1 MNILITGAS
10 GFIGRN
16 LIASLLESNHS
27 ITACIHKSELPFD
40 IKIYKIDFAQM
51 LKITDWLPL
60 LIGIDVVINCVGII
74 AQNRK
79 HSFDVMHHLA
89 PVALFK
95 ACEKTHVKRIIQVS
109 ALGADDSAMVNY
121 HKSKKHADVYLRSC
135 SLEWFVLRP
144 SLIYGEEGKSYTFF
158 KRLSNLPLIPLMGD
172 GEQLIQ
178 PISINRMVAVIE
190 KCIES
195 KQTSKTIDV
204 VGDKP
209 ISYKQW
215 MQQLRSKKAAARFIK
230 IPMNLMKFLSWLL
243 SPLNLQLLS
252 KDNLTMLEQNNVSDV
267 LPLNEFMGVQKLNKE
282 SHPRECGDPE
292 SYTKLDSRFH
302 GSDKS
307 KENFQ

>member
-10 GFIGRN
+10 GFIGKN
-16 LIASLLESNHS
+16 LIESLLKSNHE

-60 LIGIDVVINCVGII
+60 LVGIDVVINCVGII

-79 HSFDVMHHLA
+79 HSFEVMHHLA
-89 PVALFK
+89 PIALFK
-95 ACEKTHVKRIIQVS
+95 ACEKIHVKRIIQVS
-109 ALGADDSAMVNY
+109 ALGVDDSALVEY
-121 HKSKKHADVYLRSC
+121 HKSKKHADDYLRTSL
-135 SLEWFVLRP
+135 LEWFILRP
-144 SLIYGEEGKSYTFF
+144 SLVCGESGKSYQFF

-178 PISINRMVAVIE
+178 PISINAMVAVIE

-195 KQTSKTIDV
+195 KEANKTIDV

-209 ISYKQW
+209 VSYKQW
-215 MQQLRSKKAAARFIK
+215 MLQLRDKNVSTRFIK
-230 IPMNLMKFLSWLL
+230 IPMKFINFFACLL

-252 KDNLTMLEQNNVSDV
+252 KDNLIMLEQNNVSDV
-267 LPLNEFMGVQKLNKE
+267 MPLNEFMGIKKGEVK
-282 SHPRECGDPE
+282 
-292 SYTKLDSRFH
+292 
-302 GSDKS
+302 
-307 KENFQ
+307 